1 MSYLDKTFC
10 ASPGCQNECGRR
22 MTEYERE
29 NLSRSNA
36 QYVSYGYFC
45 QQENDIV
52 KRLKSVVKKDSSPL
66 VQR

>member
-10 ASPGCQNECGRR
+10 AFPGCQNQCGRK
-22 MTEYERE
+22 MTALEKE
-29 NLSRSNA
+29 NLTRSRA

-52 KRLKSVVKKDSSPL
+52 KRLKSVVNKDIPS
-66 VQR
+66 